1 MLRELFIMISPPQ
14 SLHLQIRRPRTQT
27 HLGSCQA
34 VFTKSPLRGSELN
47 QRLGFSVP
55 FFGKFSEK
63 SLSLHSNQMV
73 LNIDLKGGGEERGQ
87 DERAEAQR
95 VGMGRGSYRGDC
107 ATDRCCGKEAGA
119 AGISELWGSGTEPC
133 FQISSK
139 AMHSENT

>member
-1 MLRELFIMISPPQ
+1 MISPLQ

-34 VFTKSPLRGSELN
+34 VFANHPERSELN

-73 LNIDLKGGGEERGQ
+73 LNIDLKEEEVRREARMRGARGSSEGGDGEGELQRRLCNRQMLWERG
-87 DERAEAQR
+87 
-95 VGMGRGSYRGDC
+95 
-107 ATDRCCGKEAGA
+107 
-119 AGISELWGSGTEPC
+119 W
-133 FQISSK
+133 SSRDL
-139 AMHSENT
+139 